1 MASPDE
7 FRRLFE
13 ATYPNVVAYARR
25 RTDSSADA
33 DDVVAEIY
41 ATAWKR
47 SDALL
52 TADAPL
58 AWLYGVGINV
68 LRNRRRA
75 TERHLRLV
83 SAAQSTAQTR
93 PPIADPSDALI
104 VRDAL
109 ESLPDDDAELIRLIA
124 WEGLSHAE
132 AAEVL
137 GCSTNAIGI
146 RLFRAR
152 QRLDDALSKP
162 PSSSPLPTQRKASNP

>member
-1 MASPDE
+1 MATNDE

-13 ATYPNVVAYARR
+13 ATYPQVVAYARR

-47 SDALL
+47 SDAVL
-52 TADAPL
+52 TAEAPL
-58 AWLYGVGINV
+58 AWLYGVGLNV
-68 LRNRRRA
+68 LRNRRRGSD
-75 TERHLRLV
+75 RHLRLV
-83 SAAQSTAQTR
+83 TEAGSAALTR

-109 ESLPDDDAELIRLIA
+109 RSLPDDDAELIRLIA

-137 GCSTNAIGI
+137 GCSTNAVGI

-152 QRLDDALSKP
+152 QRLDDALSYP
-162 PSSSPLPTQRKASNP
+162 PSSSPSQRKASNP